1 MKKINTTRG
10 FTLIELLLVI
20 AVIVA
25 LAVTVFVALNP
36 ATRLANARDA
46 RRTADV
52 DSLLT
57 ATQEYIVDNAGT
69 LPTGIPTS
77 SDAMIG
83 TCAGNASTT
92 NGVAVTT
99 NGCNILATTTC
110 FNASTTYA
118 KYLSGAPM
126 DPLATLGF
134 ASSTDY
140 AITASSSGIVTVK
153 ACGVEKL
160 SQLWESR

>member
-1 MKKINTTRG
+1 MNCGFRSA

-36 ATRLANARDA
+36 ATRLQSARDA

-52 DSLLT
+52 DALLT
-57 ATQEYIVDNAGT
+57 ATEQYIVDHAGS
-69 LPTGIPTS
+69 LPAGIPSS

-83 TCAGNASTT
+83 TCGAGTLPA
-92 NGVAVTT
+92 AVTSG
-99 NGCNILATTTC
+99 GCNVLTSTAC

-118 KYLSGAPM
+118 SYLASAPM
-126 DPLATLGF
+126 DPLSANGTAT
-134 ASSTDY
+134 STDY
-140 AITASSSGIVTVK
+140 AITQASSSGIITIK

-160 SQLWESR
+160 SQIWESR

>member
-1 MKKINTTRG
+1 MKKSSMKEKRG

-46 RRTADV
+46 RRTSDV

-57 ATQEYIVDNAGT
+57 ATEEYIVDHSGS
-69 LPTGIPTS
+69 LPPGIATTS
-77 SDAMIG
+77 DSMIG
-83 TCAGNASTT
+83 TCATSSAVST
-92 NGVAVTT
+92 G
-99 NGCNILATTTC
+99 GCNVSAASTC
-110 FNASTTYA
+110 FNASTTYTS
-118 KYLSGAPM
+118 YLSGSPM
-126 DPLATLGF
+126 DPLSTNGTAT
-134 ASSTDY
+134 STDY
-140 AITASSSGIVTVK
+140 AITESSTTGIVTVK

-160 SQLWESR
+160 TQIWESR